1 MELGSVKGDN
11 GMQTKGLTIGQRIR
25 MTRKYLGVK
34 QYEIT
39 SGKITRNLISAIEN
53 DKVRLTPENARLIY
67 DNLNRFATER
77 NLEIDLD
84 LSEVLGSEPDFQAEI
99 KAEMYI
105 NQLKR
110 FLKSEDA
117 PSDDVIHEI
126 EDFLYAW
133 DIPIKKAEVY
143 TLFGDIYGLK
153 NEKLRQLFYY
163 TKAFELYSVEKYINS
178 LPRLASKISVCSE
191 ELNSPE
197 IGVRFCEL
205 AISKEPTTYREEMYN
220 LYMLSAIS
228 NSKLGNHEKALKNI
242 DVCIDRFTDD
252 LGPEYYHAV
261 SIKADCYERNAEPM
275 EAIQYYTHAS
285 NGFYRLNCIKE
296 GIEST
301 IPMITL
307 LHNTDRNTYTHRIE
321 TLLSEMNTRLD
332 QIAAPPVLVQM
343 KLADMYTV
351 LDNHSQSLEAYEKLI
366 VRYHS
371 ITDIEAVHILHQS
384 FDLFDKVNQL
394 TKWLDFYKDADINLA
409 ELDDPMQRKLATSLT
424 YSLKYLIENRDFG
437 FAKRITHDLA
447 RLAQSN

>member
-1 MELGSVKGDN
+1 
-11 GMQTKGLTIGQRIR
+11 MQTKGLTIGQRIR

-67 DNLNRFATER
+67 DNLNRFAKER

-84 LSEVLGSEPDFQAEI
+84 LSEVLGNEPDFQAEI
-99 KAEMYI
+99 KAESYI

-110 FLKSEDA
+110 HLKTEEA
-117 PSDDVIHEI
+117 PSDDFIHEV

-143 TLFGDIYGLK
+143 TLFGDAYGMR

-178 LPRLASKISVCSE
+178 LPRLASKISECSE

-205 AISKEPTTYREEMYN
+205 AISKDPTSYREEMYD

-228 NSKLGNHEKALKNI
+228 HSKLGNHTKAIKNI

-252 LGPEYYHAV
+252 LGPEYYQAV
-261 SIKADCYERNAEPM
+261 SVKADCYERNSEEL
-275 EAIQYYTHAS
+275 EAIQYYTHAT
-285 NGFYRLNCIKE
+285 NGFYRLNCLKE

-301 IPMITL
+301 IPMISL
-307 LHNTDRNTYTHRIE
+307 LYTTDFESNKTKIE
-321 TLLSEMNTRLD
+321 SLLNEINAKMT
-332 QIAAPPVLVQM
+332 QIPNIPIAVQM
-343 KLADMYTV
+343 KLSNMYESLRMHQTSMDTYATIMLRMNEMTDV
-351 LDNHSQSLEAYEKLI
+351 QSVDL
-366 VRYHS
+366 
-371 ITDIEAVHILHQS
+371 LHQS
-384 FDLFDKVNQL
+384 YDVYDSLNQL
-394 TKWLDFYKDADINLA
+394 PKWLEFYKNAQIDLVA
-409 ELDDPMQRKLATSLT
+409 LDDPNQRKLATSLT
-424 YSLKYLIENRDFG
+424 YSLKFLIESQNFE

-447 RLAQSN
+447 TLAISG

>member
-1 MELGSVKGDN
+1 MKGDN

-53 DKVRLTPENARLIY
+53 DKVRLTSENARLIY
-67 DNLNRFATER
+67 DNLNRFAKER

-84 LSEVLGSEPDFQAEI
+84 LSEVLGDEPDFQAEI
-99 KAEMYI
+99 KADSYI
-105 NQLKR
+105 NQLRRHIKAD
-110 FLKSEDA
+110 DA

-163 TKAFELYSVEKYINS
+163 TKAFELYSVEKYVNS
-178 LPRLASKISVCSE
+178 LPRLASKISECSE
-191 ELNSPE
+191 KLNSPE

-205 AISKEPTTYREEMYN
+205 AISKDPTTYREEMYN

-228 NSKLGNHEKALKNI
+228 NSKLGNHQKAIKNI

-252 LGPEYYHAV
+252 LGPEYYQAV
-261 SIKADCYERNAEPM
+261 SIKADCYERQNEIM
-275 EAIQYYTHAS
+275 DAIQYYTHAT
-285 NGFYRLNCIKE
+285 NGFYRLNCLRE

-307 LHNTDRNTYTHRIE
+307 LHNNDLENSQSKIDA
-321 TLLSEMNTRLD
+321 LLNEMHGKLG
-332 QIAAPPVLVQM
+332 QLHSAPIDLEM
-343 KLADMYTV
+343 KLAYMYTQ
-351 LDNHSQSLEAYEKLI
+351 LDKKNEALNTYESVMSKRHVMSDIDVVELLEQSYE
-366 VRYHS
+366 
-371 ITDIEAVHILHQS
+371 
-384 FDLFDKVNQL
+384 LFNSTNRL
-394 TKWLDFYKDADINLA
+394 ARWLSFYKLSNIDLVS
-409 ELDDPMQRKLATSLT
+409 LDDPNQRKLATILT
-424 YSLKYLIENRDFG
+424 YSLKYLIESREFD

-447 RLAQSN
+447 TLAISN

>member
-1 MELGSVKGDN
+1 
-11 GMQTKGLTIGQRIR
+11 MQTKGLTIGQRIR

-67 DNLNRFATER
+67 DNLNRFAKER

-84 LSEVLGSEPDFQAEI
+84 LSEVLGNEPDFQAEI
-99 KAEMYI
+99 KAEAYI

-110 FLKSEDA
+110 FLKSQEA
-117 PSDDVIHEI
+117 PKDDVIHEI

-143 TLFGDIYGLK
+143 TLFGDIYGLR
-153 NEKLRQLFYY
+153 NEKLRSLFYY

-178 LPRLASKISVCSE
+178 LPRLASKISECSE
-191 ELNSPE
+191 LLNSPE

-205 AISKEPTTYREEMYN
+205 AISKDPTTYREEMYN

-228 NSKLGNHEKALKNI
+228 NSKLGNHQKALRNI

-252 LGPEYYHAV
+252 LGPEYYQAV
-261 SIKADCYERNAEPM
+261 SIKADCYERNQETM
-275 EAIQYYTHAS
+275 EAIQYYTHAT

-307 LHNTDRNTYTHRIE
+307 LYNTDLDSNRHKIE
-321 TLLSEMNTRLD
+321 SLLSEMNNKLD
-332 QIAAPPVLVQM
+332 QIASPPVNVQM
-343 KLADMYTV
+343 RLAEMYDS
-351 LDNHSQSLEAYEKLI
+351 LGQNQHALHAYDQLIARQHSM
-366 VRYHS
+366 
-371 ITDIEAVHILHQS
+371 TDVEVVNMLHQS
-384 FDLFDKVNQL
+384 FDLFDQMSKL
-394 TKWLDFYKDADINLA
+394 PKWLDFYKTSEIDLVAM
-409 ELDDPMQRKLATSLT
+409 DDPNQRKLATSLT
-424 YSLKYLIENRDFG
+424 YSLKYLIENRDFT

-447 RLAQSN
+447 TLAKSN

>member
-1 MELGSVKGDN
+1 
-11 GMQTKGLTIGQRIR
+11 MQTKGLTIGQRIR

-67 DNLNRFATER
+67 DNLNRFAKER

-84 LSEVLGSEPDFQAEI
+84 LSEVLGNEPDFQAEI
-99 KAEMYI
+99 KAEAYI

-110 FLKSEDA
+110 FLKTKDA

-143 TLFGDIYGLK
+143 TLFGDIYGIK
-153 NEKLRQLFYY
+153 SEKLRQLFYY
-163 TKAFELYSVEKYINS
+163 TKAFELYSVEKYVNS
-178 LPRLASKISVCSE
+178 LPRLASKISECSE
-191 ELNSPE
+191 LLNSPE

-205 AISKEPTTYREEMYN
+205 AISKDPTTYREEMYN

-228 NSKLGNHEKALKNI
+228 NSKLGNHQKALKNI

-252 LGPEYYHAV
+252 LGPEYYQAV
-261 SIKADCYERNAEPM
+261 NIKANCYERNNEIM
-275 EAIQYYTHAS
+275 EAIQYYTHAT
-285 NGFYRLNCIKE
+285 NGFYRLNCIRE

-307 LHNTDRNTYTHRIE
+307 LHSSDQNSNRSRIE
-321 TLLSEMNTRLD
+321 SLLLEMNEKLDHIAVTPVKMQMRL
-332 QIAAPPVLVQM
+332 AH
-343 KLADMYTV
+343 MYTV
-351 LDNHSQSLEAYEKLI
+351 LNDKHRSVEAYEQLI
-366 VRYHS
+366 GRHHT
-371 ITDIEAVHILHQS
+371 ITDIEAVDLLHQS
-384 FDLFDKVNQL
+384 FSLFDQMSKL
-394 TKWLDFYKDADINLA
+394 PKWLDFYNTAEINLA
-409 ELDDPMQRKLATSLT
+409 ELDDPNQRRLASSLT
-424 YSLKYLIENRDFG
+424 YSLKYLIENRDFT

-447 RLAQSN
+447 TLALSN

>member
-1 MELGSVKGDN
+1 MKGDN

-67 DNLNRFATER
+67 DNLNRFAKER

-99 KAEMYI
+99 KADYYI
-105 NQLKR
+105 DQLKKQ
-110 FLKSEDA
+110 LKSEDA
-117 PSDDVIHEI
+117 PADDFIHEV

-143 TLFGDIYGLK
+143 TLFGDIYGIK

-178 LPRLASKISVCSE
+178 LPRLASKISECSE
-191 ELNSPE
+191 QLNSPE

-205 AISKEPTTYREEMYN
+205 AISKDPTSYREEMYN

-228 NSKLGNHEKALKNI
+228 NSKLGNHQKAIRNI

-252 LGPEYYHAV
+252 LGPEYYQAV
-261 SIKADCYERNAEPM
+261 SIKADCYERNNELM
-275 EAIQYYTHAS
+275 EAIQYYTHAT
-285 NGFYRLNCIKE
+285 NGFYRLNCLTE

-307 LHNTDRNTYTHRIE
+307 LHSHDKASNQNKID
-321 TLLSEMNTRLD
+321 TLLAEMNEKLD
-332 QIAAPPVLVQM
+332 QIASTPICVEM
-343 KLADMYTV
+343 KMAQMYTT
-351 LDNHSQSLEAYEKLI
+351 LDKRLEALQTYE
-366 VRYHS
+366 S
-371 ITDIEAVHILHQS
+371 IMAKRKQMSDVEAVSLLHES
-384 FDLFDKVNQL
+384 FALFDKTNHL
-394 TKWLDFYKDADINLA
+394 TKWLSFYKTAQIDLVA
-409 ELDDPMQRKLATSLT
+409 LDDPNQRKLATSLT
-424 YSLKYLIENRDFG
+424 YSLKYLIEKQDFD
-437 FAKRITHDLA
+437 FAKKITHDLA
-447 RLAQSN
+447 TLAISN